1 MTEQAAQSA
10 ARVTCHRCG
19 QRVAAAQDGGPADHH
34 AGTWR
39 CPGSGIRAD
48 ELATKPTAGLIAWGL
63 GLFLGGSSLSWL
75 ILLYGLGP
83 EWPYGPLG
91 WSIASAVVALV
102 GLVPLCS
109 GVKGM
114 ASKVDE
120 LYLRWGR

>member
-1 MTEQAAQSA
+1 MPRIGHPSGRACHQA
-10 ARVTCHRCG
+10 HRWVD
-19 QRVAAAQDGGPADHH
+19 R
-34 AGTWR
+34 
-39 CPGSGIRAD
+39 
-48 ELATKPTAGLIAWGL
+48 LGL

-120 LYLRWGR
+120 LYLRRGR